1 LSAFHLFAALV
12 SFAALAA
19 YANHRLARLPASIA
33 LMLSALAF
41 SLAALALERG
51 GLFRADDLQR
61 LVSSIDFGDLVL
73 HGLLA
78 FLLFAG
84 ALHVDL
90 ARLRNEA
97 WTVGL
102 LATLGVAISAA
113 VMGLAFWGVA
123 RALGLDLPLAFA
135 LLFGVLIAPTD
146 PIAVLAILRQA
157 GAPPALE
164 MQITGESLFNDGVA
178 VVLFI
183 SLLGFATAGG
193 APAATDVLLFFVR
206 EVGGALLLGGAV
218 GFVAYRLLHGID
230 EYPVELLITL
240 AAAMGGYSA
249 AEALEVSAP
258 ITVVVAGLLIGN
270 PGRAHAMSERTRQH
284 VDSFWELVDYVVNA
298 VLFVL
303 LGLEVVLLAGD
314 LASGASAWLIAAAVP
329 LSVAARFAGVALPIG
344 FLRMRRSFGRGTVAM
359 LTWGGLKGGISLA
372 LALSLPEFAGR
383 ELVLGAT
390 YAVVVFS
397 LLAQGLTV
405 GRLARAVCRANA

>member
-19 YANHRLARLPASIA
+19 YANHRLLRLPASIA

-41 SLAALALERG
+41 SLGALALRHT
-51 GLFRADDLQR
+51 GLFAVDDLRR
-61 LVSSIDFGDLVL
+61 LVSSIDFGQLVL

-90 ARLRNEA
+90 ARLRSEA

-102 LATLGVAISAA
+102 LATVGVAISAGL
-113 VMGLAFWGVA
+113 MGLAFWTVA
-123 RALGLDLPLAFA
+123 RLLGIELPLAFA
-135 LLFGVLIAPTD
+135 FLFGVLIAPTD

-193 APAATDVLLFFVR
+193 APSAGAIGLFFLR
-206 EVGGALLLGGAV
+206 EVGGALVLGGAL
-218 GFVAYRLLHGID
+218 GFLAYRLLHGID
-230 EYPVELLITL
+230 EYPVEVLLTL

-249 AEALEVSAP
+249 AEVLGVSAP

-270 PGRAHAMSERTRQH
+270 PGRAHAMSERTRGH

-303 LGLEVVLLAGD
+303 LGLEVVLLVGD
-314 LASGASAWLIAAAVP
+314 LASSASAWLIGAAVP
-329 LSVAARFAGVALPIG
+329 LAVAARFAGVALPIALLG
-344 FLRMRRSFGRGTVAM
+344 TRRAFGRGTIAM

-372 LALSLPEFAGR
+372 LALSLPQFPGR
-383 ELVLGAT
+383 DLVLGAT
-390 YAVVVFS
+390 YAIVVFS
-397 LLAQGLTV
+397 MLAQGLSV
-405 GRLARAVCRANA
+405 GRLARAVCRASA